1 MSPTFMEYVMRR
13 IYQLSVLCLAAGVL
27 SACYPDQVVN
37 TENIPTAGIR
47 FINAVPDSS
56 GAFGFD
62 MRFVDIVESNTQF
75 YMTFRDGPTQTV
87 TSGTTDT
94 LIIGS
99 KLQFKGARAGSRHF
113 RIFLSDTLQSIAST
127 VVVDSTVTLVA
138 DHNYTFILWGNGRS
152 AKGAADAM
160 HLTMLDEAPADPGT
174 SVGLRVINATSAAI
188 DASAYAR
195 GTAVPSTPTWASVG
209 AYSASTWVNQS
220 PGMIDYNIRAAGGT
234 TAMFADRQ
242 ALPGAAAF
250 SSAGTGGK
258 LDIEASPGTLVAG
271 SAVTM
276 IVFPRSVAGART
288 PQGGA
293 FSIPN
298 VVTMW
303 DRRPPTPPGV

>member
-1 MSPTFMEYVMRR
+1 MRR

-27 SACYPDQVVN
+27 SACYPDQIVN

-62 MRFVDIVESNTQF
+62 MRFVDAVESNTQF
-75 YMTFRDGPTQTV
+75 YVTFRDAPSQTV
-87 TSGTTDT
+87 SSGTTDT

-99 KLQFKGARAGSRHF
+99 KIQFKGARAGSRHF

-127 VVVDSTVTLVA
+127 VIADSTVTLVA

-152 AKGAADAM
+152 PKGAADAM

-174 SVGLRVINATSAAI
+174 SVGLRVINATSSAI
-188 DASAYAR
+188 DARAYTR
-195 GTAVPSTPTWASVG
+195 GTALPSTPTWASV
-209 AYSASTWVNQS
+209 APYSASTWVNQS
-220 PGMIDYNIRAAGGT
+220 PGMIDYNIRAVGGAT
-234 TAMFADRQ
+234 GMFTDRL

-258 LDIEASPGTLVAG
+258 LDIEAAPGTLVAG
-271 SAVTM
+271 SAVTV
-276 IVFPRSVAGART
+276 ILFPRSVAGART